1 MMQYE
6 YLVSLRNHP
15 AWRLLTADSA
25 PLILGFFHLAFI
37 KTNRRAIPAGELIAK
52 LDDYLYHLRKIHG
65 ETFFPR
71 APREY
76 LDAWAGG
83 EQGFLRKYYPE
94 KGDEPEYDLT
104 PASEKVI
111 EWLSSLAQK
120 KFVGAESRLL
130 TIFRLLRDIVRD
142 SSTDPDERITE
153 LESQKAAIEAEI
165 ARLREGRLPPRDG
178 TRIREQYL
186 QAEETARGL
195 LFDFRQIEENFRK
208 LDRNTR
214 QRIATSELPKGK
226 LLDEIFGQEDAI
238 KGSDQ
243 GRSFRAFWTYLMS
256 PASQQELDRL
266 LDRVLN
272 LDELRDMASEEGL
285 TQIRFRLLEA
295 GEKVNETCALL
306 VEQLRKFLD
315 DQAWLENRRI
325 MGIIR
330 GIEKSAVGIRSHAP
344 EGKAVARIEDVS
356 AQIDLPMA
364 RGLFLPPRRP
374 VIDDALN
381 EGAADFDSS
390 ALFQQHYVDER
401 VLQDRIRTALRG
413 RSQISLKH
421 LCELYPVERG
431 LGEIIAYLNL
441 ACKDERAVV
450 DSETTQAISWRDAT
464 GVTRKVYMPE
474 VIFTG

>member
-1 MMQYE
+1 MHYE
-6 YLVSLRNHP
+6 TLVSLRNHP

-37 KTNRRAIPAGELIAK
+37 KTNRRAVPAGELIAK

-65 ETFFPR
+65 EDLFPR
-71 APREY
+71 APRDY

-111 EWLSSLAQK
+111 EWLSSLEQK

-130 TIFRLLRDIVRD
+130 TIFRLLRDIARETA
-142 SSTDPDERITE
+142 TDPNERIAE
-153 LESQKAAIEAEI
+153 LESQKAEI
-165 ARLREGRLPPRDG
+165 DSEIKRLSEGRLPAADG

-208 LDRNTR
+208 LDRDTR
-214 QRIATSELPKGK
+214 QRIATSELPKGR
-226 LLDEIFGQEDAI
+226 LLDEIFGREDAI

-243 GRSFRAFWTYLMS
+243 GKSFRAFWSYLMS
-256 PASQQELDRL
+256 PASQEELDRL

-272 LDELRDMASEEGL
+272 LSELRDMVSEEGL
-285 TQIRFRLLEA
+285 SRIRFRLLEA

-330 GIEKSAVGIRSHAP
+330 AIEKSAVGIRSDAP
-344 EGKAVARIEDVS
+344 EGKAVASIAEVG
-356 AQIDLPMA
+356 AEIDLPMT

-374 VIDDALN
+374 MIDDVLD
-381 EGAADFDSS
+381 EGKADIDSS

-401 VLQDRIRTALRG
+401 VLKDRIRTALRG

-421 LCELYPVERG
+421 LCEMFPVEKG
-431 LGEIIAYLNL
+431 LSEIIAYLDL
-441 ACKDERAVV
+441 ASKDERAMVAT
-450 DSETTQAISWRDAT
+450 DTTQAISWRDA
-464 GVTRKVYMPE
+464 GGLTRKVYMPE